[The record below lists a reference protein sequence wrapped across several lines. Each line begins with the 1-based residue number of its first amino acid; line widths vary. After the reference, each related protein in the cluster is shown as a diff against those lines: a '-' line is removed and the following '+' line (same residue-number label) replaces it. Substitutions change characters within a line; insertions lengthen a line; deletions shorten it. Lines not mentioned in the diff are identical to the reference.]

1 MFCPVT
7 RSLSRSAGL
16 ALVPLLAFAAGC
28 GGGDGDGAEKDAQE
42 TEKGACSYVD
52 NGQEPARRVAKPPAD
67 PDEDVPSRA
76 TIRTSAGDISV
87 TLEPDK
93 APCTVNSFLS
103 LAKQGYFDKTVC
115 HRLTTY
121 RIYVL
126 QCGDPSA
133 VGEPATDGSGTPGY
147 SFADELVA
155 DDPRTQPCRDVESTT
170 GPTSVCLYGPGLL
183 AMANGGPD
191 SNGSQFFLVYTRS
204 AIEPKYTVFG
214 RLDAAGLKVVRQVA
228 KAGVGEP
235 GGRGATDG
243 APKTPVTISEVVI
256 R

>member
-7 RSLSRSAGL
+7 CSVSRFAGL
-16 ALVPLLAFAAGC
+16 ALVPLLAFAGGC
-28 GGGDGDGAEKDAQE
+28 GSGGGACTAKGGQE
-42 TEKGACSYVD
+42 TAKGACGYVD
-52 NGQEPARRVAKPPAD
+52 NGQEPARKVDKPPAD
-67 PDEDVPSRA
+67 PEERAPTQA
-76 TIRTSAGDISV
+76 TIRTSAGDIKV

-93 APCTVNSFLS
+93 APCAVNSFLS

-133 VGEPATDGSGTPGY
+133 KGDPATDGSGTPGY
-147 SFADELVA
+147 SFDDELVA
-155 DDPRTQPCRDVESTT
+155 DDPRTEPCRDVESTG

-214 RLDAAGLKVVRQVA
+214 RMDAAGLKVVRQVA

-235 GGRGATDG
+235 GARGATDG
-243 APKTPVTISEVVI
+243 APKTAVTISEVVTQ
-256 R
+256 